1 MKYVHEDVYV
11 VRRKKYV
18 YTRYRICFTRK
29 KEKHIQYTILKAT
42 NEYAGKWITCKT
54 VFDLLTRD

>member
-1 MKYVHEDVYV
+1 MKYVHVDVYV

-18 YTRYRICFTRK
+18 CTRYRICFTRK

-42 NEYAGKWITCKT
+42 NEYAGK
-54 VFDLLTRD
+54 